1 MSSIKFFN
9 DRQNISGIDASLV
22 DELKSRGLI
31 SPGEVP
37 KISFGGLLVKSSK
50 LFIFLPRSI
59 NINSL
64 SESEKIYAASELMR
78 AVNIYGKASKTAVNL
93 TDSDAGFEG
102 GSQLDI
108 VMELLRTYQERGLYT
123 RRKQAKTLN
132 SGKPDWRATV
142 ASSVAFPDRSGR
154 PVYLDVVSTK
164 RRYFSD
170 CEVARIQ
177 AFILREIDEKFS
189 WIISGKVGRVAPE
202 LDDVLLPRGKSQY
215 MLSILKRELPILYS
229 DNDVNLVRLLI
240 RYLEKLSGNAD
251 SNMIIGLKK
260 FHFAWEYMLS
270 KVLADTW
277 INVNKALPAPAYK
290 KADGSFENAFR
301 NGMKTDTV
309 LRRESGVI
317 VVDAKYYESTT
328 VVNAPGWGD
337 IVKQFFYEKAL
348 LATGEVTDV
357 KNVFIFPGTI
367 RTYTAIHLRSKSGG
381 EFFDDEFPPIHC
393 YYIPPLD
400 VVHNFINNK
409 KMNTF
414 TNTLFNSNK
423 AEHSLCEEKSTKAL

>member
-1 MSSIKFFN
+1 LSSLKFFN
-9 DRQNISGIDASLV
+9 DRQSISDIDASLV
-22 DELKSRGLI
+22 DGLKSQGLI
-31 SPGEVP
+31 SRGEIQKV
-37 KISFGGLLVKSSK
+37 SFCGLLIKSSK
-50 LFIFLPRSI
+50 LFLFLPRSI
-59 NINSL
+59 DINSL
-64 SESEKIYAASELMR
+64 NESERIYAASELMR
-78 AVNIYGKASKTAVNL
+78 AVNLYGKVSKTAVNL

-102 GSQLDI
+102 GSQLDT
-108 VMELLRTYQERGLYT
+108 VMELLKAYQESGLYT

-142 ASSVAFPDRSGR
+142 ASSVAYPDRSGR
-154 PVYLDVVSTK
+154 PVYLDVVSSK

-189 WIISGKVGRVAPE
+189 WIMSGKVGRVAPE
-202 LDDVLLPRGKSQY
+202 LDEVMLPRGEGQY

-229 DNDVNLVRLLI
+229 DNDVNLVKLLI
-240 RYLEKLSGNAD
+240 NYLEKVSGKDD

-277 INVNKALPAPAYK
+277 ININKALPAPAYQ

-309 LRRESGVI
+309 LRREFDGVVI
-317 VVDAKYYESTT
+317 VDAKYYEATT

-337 IVKQFFYEKAL
+337 IVKQLFYEKAL
-348 LATGEVTDV
+348 LATGRVTNI
-357 KNVFIFPGTI
+357 KNVFIFPGTV
-367 RTYTAIHLRSKSGG
+367 RSYTKIHLRSKTGG
-381 EFFDDEFPPIHC
+381 DFFDDEFPPIHC
-393 YYIPPLD
+393 YYVSPLEI
-400 VVHNFINNK
+400 VHHFINNK

-414 TNTLFNSNK
+414 TDTLFNSTN
-423 AEHSLCEEKSTKAL
+423 

>member
-1 MSSIKFFN
+1 MISSHLSSIKFFN
-9 DRQNISGIDASLV
+9 DRQNISDIDDSLF
-22 DELKSRGLI
+22 DELKSQGLI
-31 SPGEVP
+31 LPG
-37 KISFGGLLVKSSK
+37 KILKVSFCGLLVKNSQ

-64 SESEKIYAASELMR
+64 SELGKIHAASELMR
-78 AVNIYGKASKTAVNL
+78 AVNLYGKASKTAVNL
-93 TDSDAGFEG
+93 TDSDTGFEG

-142 ASSVAFPDRSGR
+142 ASSVAYPDRSGR
-154 PVYLDVVSTK
+154 PVYLDVVSSK

-177 AFILREIDEKFS
+177 AYILREIDEKFS
-189 WIISGKVGRVAPE
+189 WIMTGKLGRVAPE
-202 LDDVLLPRGKSQY
+202 LDEVMLPRGKSQY
-215 MLSILKRELPILYS
+215 ILSILKRELPLLYS

-240 RYLEKLSGNAD
+240 SYLEKVSGRAD
-251 SNMIIGLKK
+251 SNMLIGLKK

-277 INVNKALPAPAYK
+277 VNVNKVLPAPAYK

-348 LATGEVTDV
+348 LATGEVTDI
-357 KNVFIFPGTI
+357 KNVFIFPGKI
-367 RTYTAIHLRSKSGG
+367 RTFTAIHLRSKVGAD
-381 EFFDDEFPPIHC
+381 FFDDNFPPIHC
-393 YYIPPLD
+393 HYISPLD

-423 AEHSLCEEKSTKAL
+423 VE

>member
-1 MSSIKFFN
+1 M
-9 DRQNISGIDASLV
+9 
-22 DELKSRGLI
+22 
-31 SPGEVP
+31 
-37 KISFGGLLVKSSK
+37 
-50 LFIFLPRSI
+50 FLPRSI

-78 AVNIYGKASKTAVNL
+78 AVNLYGKASKTAVNL
-93 TDSDAGFEG
+93 TDSDVGLEG

-108 VMELLRTYQERGLYT
+108 IMELLKTYQERGLYT

-132 SGKPDWRATV
+132 SGKPDWRATI
-142 ASSVAFPDRSGR
+142 ASSVAYPDRSGR
-154 PVYLDVVSTK
+154 PVYLDVVSSK

-189 WIISGKVGRVAPE
+189 WIMTGKVGRVAPE
-202 LDDVLLPRGKSQY
+202 LDEIMIPCGERQY

-229 DNDVNLVRLLI
+229 DNDVNLIKLLI
-240 RYLEKLSGNAD
+240 NYLEKVSGNAD
-251 SNMIIGLKK
+251 SNMIIGLNK

-277 INVNKALPAPAYK
+277 VNINKTLPAPAYQK
-290 KADGSFENAFR
+290 VDGSFENAFR

-309 LRRESGVI
+309 LRRELGGVVI
-317 VVDAKYYESTT
+317 VDAKYYEATA
-328 VVNAPGWGD
+328 VVNAPRWGD

-348 LATGEVTDV
+348 LATGKVTDI
-357 KNVFIFPGTI
+357 KNVFIFPGTA
-367 RTYTAIHLRSKSGG
+367 RSYTKIHLRSKTDGF
-381 EFFDDEFPPIHC
+381 FFDDEFPPIHC
-393 YYIPPLD
+393 YYVSPLE
-400 VVHNFINNK
+400 VMHHFINNK

-414 TNTLFNSNK
+414 TDILFNSSNV
-423 AEHSLCEEKSTKAL
+423 E

>member
-1 MSSIKFFN
+1 MYSIKFFN
-9 DRQNISGIDASLV
+9 DRQNISDIDASLV
-22 DELKSRGLI
+22 DELKSQGLI
-31 SPGEVP
+31 SHGEIP
-37 KISFGGLLVKSSK
+37 KVSFGGLLVKSSQ

-78 AVNIYGKASKTAVNL
+78 AVNLYGKASKTAVNL
-93 TDSDAGFEG
+93 TDSDVGFEG

-108 VMELLRTYQERGLYT
+108 VMELLKTYQERGLYT

-142 ASSVAFPDRSGR
+142 ASSVAFSDRSGR
-154 PVYLDVVSTK
+154 PVYLDVVSSK

-202 LDDVLLPRGKSQY
+202 LDEVMLPRGKCQY
-215 MLSILKRELPILYS
+215 MLSILKRELPVLYS

-240 RYLEKLSGNAD
+240 SYLEKVSGNAD

-277 INVNKALPAPAYK
+277 INVNKVLPAPAYQ
-290 KADGSFENAFR
+290 KADGNFENAFR

-309 LRRESGVI
+309 LRRETDGVVI
-317 VVDAKYYESTT
+317 VDAKYYEATK

-348 LATGEVTDV
+348 LATGKVTDI
-357 KNVFIFPGTI
+357 KNVFIFPGTV
-367 RTYTAIHLRSKSGG
+367 RSYTKIHLRSKTAGD
-381 EFFDDEFPPIHC
+381 FFDHEFPPIHC
-393 YYIPPLD
+393 YYVPPNE
-400 VVHNFINNK
+400 VIHHYVNNK

-414 TNTLFNSNK
+414 TDTLFESSNLNCSK
-423 AEHSLCEEKSTKAL
+423 D

>member
-1 MSSIKFFN
+1 MTSLKFFN
-9 DRQNISGIDASLV
+9 DRQNLSDIDAIPA
-22 DELKSRGLI
+22 DEMKSQGLI
-31 SPGEVP
+31 SHGEIP
-37 KISFGGLLVKSSK
+37 KVSFCGLLVKSSQ

-59 NINSL
+59 DISSL
-64 SESEKIYAASELMR
+64 GGSEKIYAASELMR
-78 AVNIYGKASKTAVNL
+78 AVNLYGKASKTAVNL

-108 VMELLRTYQERGLYT
+108 VMELLKTYQERGLYT

-142 ASSVAFPDRSGR
+142 VSSVAYPDRSGR
-154 PVYLDVVSTK
+154 PVYLDVVSSK

-177 AFILREIDEKFS
+177 AYILREIDEKFS
-189 WIISGKVGRVAPE
+189 WIMTGKLGRVAPE
-202 LDDVLLPRGKSQY
+202 LDEVMLPRGKSQY
-215 MLSILKRELPILYS
+215 MLSILKRELPLLYS

-240 RYLEKLSGNAD
+240 SYLEKISGNAD
-251 SNMIIGLKK
+251 SNMLIGLKK

-277 INVNKALPAPAYK
+277 VNVNKALPAPAYK

-317 VVDAKYYESTT
+317 VVDAKYYESTN

-348 LATGEVTDV
+348 LATGKVTDV

-393 YYIPPLD
+393 YYISPLE

-423 AEHSLCEEKSTKAL
+423 VEQSLCGEKSH